1 MVTSRCRKGVTAD
14 ASIEVLLGDRTYFI
28 DRDGTRWRVYDLVD
42 AEGRLQV
49 HRPPHRLA
57 TSRAFV
63 TASGARRLYR
73 FHDGATR
80 VLSVTALEHQLQ
92 AATITRAAL
101 PKRPGWAEQRLR
113 DDE

>member
-1 MVTSRCRKGVTAD
+1 VTAD

-42 AEGRLQV
+42 AEGRVHV
-49 HRPPHRLA
+49 HRPPYRLA
-57 TSRAFV
+57 TSRVFV

-92 AATITRAAL
+92 AATITRAAP
-101 PKRPGWAEQRLR
+101 PKRPGWAQQRLQ